1 MTVTTLTGTAVVSS
15 TYVPVIKYVVLV
27 GWFGSMQV
35 AVAAKRVK
43 NTAETDVKQSQFVC
57 DTETGQKHDAVSIL
71 SL

>member
-27 GWFGSMQV
+27 GWFGWMQV
-35 AVAAKRVK
+35 AVAAERVK

>member
-1 MTVTTLTGTAVVSS
+1 M
-15 TYVPVIKYVVLV
+15 IKYVVV
-27 GWFGSMQV
+27 GWFGWMQV
-35 AVAAKRVK
+35 AVAAESVK